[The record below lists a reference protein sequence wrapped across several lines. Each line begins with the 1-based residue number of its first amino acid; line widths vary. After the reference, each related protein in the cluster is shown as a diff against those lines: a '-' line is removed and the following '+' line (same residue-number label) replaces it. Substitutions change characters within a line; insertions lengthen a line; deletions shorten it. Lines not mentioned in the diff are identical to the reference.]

1 MSHIILENIQF
12 HAFHGVFPQENM
24 VGNSFVVSLTLDL
37 DLQQASQT
45 DNLDD
50 TINYQLIYDVVKAE
64 MQKQSKLIEH
74 VAGRILR
81 SVMKT
86 FPQISKAEI
95 RLRKMNPSLGGQ
107 VESATIVMVEK
118 R

>member
-1 MSHIILENIQF
+1 MSQIILENIQF
-12 HAFHGVFPQENM
+12 HAFHGVFPEENV
-24 VGNSFVVSLTLDL
+24 VGNTFVVSLTLDL
-37 DLQQASQT
+37 DLQQASET

-50 TINYQLIYDVVKAE
+50 TINYQLIYDVVETE
-64 MQKQSKLIEH
+64 MKIQSKLIEH

-86 FPQISKAEI
+86 FPQINKTEI
-95 RLRKMNPSLGGQ
+95 RLRKMNPPLGGQ
-107 VESATIVMVEK
+107 VESATIVMVEE

>member
-1 MSHIILENIQF
+1 MSQIILENIQF

-24 VGNSFVVSLTLDL
+24 VGNSFVVTLTLDL

-64 MQKQSKLIEH
+64 MQIQSKLIEH
-74 VAGRILR
+74 VAGRIIR
-81 SVMKT
+81 SVMQS
-86 FPQISKAEI
+86 FPQVSKTEI
-95 RLRKMNPSLGGQ
+95 RLRKMNPPLGGQ
-107 VESATIVMVEK
+107 VESATIVMIEQ

>member
-1 MSHIILENIQF
+1 MSQIILENIQF

-64 MQKQSKLIEH
+64 MQIQSKLIEH

-81 SVMKT
+81 SVMQS
-86 FPQISKAEI
+86 FPQVSKAEI
-95 RLRKMNPSLGGQ
+95 RLRKMNPPLGGQ
-107 VESATIVMVEK
+107 LESATIVMIEQ